1 VVVQQQAKVAR
12 VDHRW
17 SVVAEEEV
25 GGVGGRFKGR
35 KGERNGS
42 FTLLDVFVSYKTH
55 PREIW
60 LTWAS

>member
-1 VVVQQQAKVAR
+1 MVVQQQAKVAR

-35 KGERNGS
+35 KG
-42 FTLLDVFVSYKTH
+42 
-55 PREIW
+55 REVE
-60 LTWAS
+60 L